1 MRVRV
6 RVRVRVREARP
17 RLATEAA
24 PAADR
29 AQILLELVAVQV
41 GAAEDEALRHLQPL
55 GELEQQQRLE
65 PLGRLGEALPRLR
78 CRRARLV
85 RVRVRVRLGLG

>member
-1 MRVRV
+1 MRV

-17 RLATEAA
+17 RLATEAS

-29 AQILLELVAVQV
+29 AQVLLEMVAVQV

-55 GELEQQQRLE
+55 GELE
-65 PLGRLGEALPRLR
+65 
-78 CRRARLV
+78 
-85 RVRVRVRLGLG
+85 

>member
-6 RVRVRVREARP
+6 RVHEALL
-17 RLATEAA
+17 RLAAEAA

-29 AQILLELVAVQV
+29 AQILLEMVAVQV

-55 GELEQQQRLE
+55 GELE
-65 PLGRLGEALPRLR
+65 
-78 CRRARLV
+78 
-85 RVRVRVRLGLG
+85 